1 MPVRTPKF
9 KSLIA
14 DTSLRPAIAVA
25 LVIGLSLP
33 IAFAASR
40 DLKERR
46 QTLLSH
52 LDQDHNRLTEVLAI
66 SMQTP
71 IWEVRPDAAKA
82 MGSETAFEGGLRW
95 GELVISGRCD
105 A

>member
-1 MPVRTPKF
+1 MPVRIPKL
-9 KSLIA
+9 KSVVA
-14 DTSLRPAIAVA
+14 DTSLRPAIAIA

-52 LDQDHNRLTEVLAI
+52 LVQDHIRLAEVLAI
-66 SMQTP
+66 SMQAP
-71 IWEVRPDAAKA
+71 IWEVRPDAAKPLA
-82 MGSETAFEGGLRW
+82 EAILRD
-95 GELVISGRCD
+95 ERDRKSVV
-105 A
+105 